1 MAKSNPKRR
10 EFDWRTYVKPS
21 RLLTPAQEQSFA
33 DGLLAPL
40 LAWTR
45 AADSARFEVRARQ
58 AAIYHAGTMLLRIRG
73 AEQPFMG
80 EIDSNVRLPRDE
92 RAGAEHLETW
102 PLSSADEVAAAV
114 AELSLL
120 AELNDSYR
128 DADNPSERGML
139 HAFATANDGRSGAE
153 ARYVV
158 ADTEFQYGKRRFD
171 FVGMRRAESV
181 GGAAGFTTPR
191 LVFGQFK
198 WGNRALS
205 GSSGVVAHAA
215 DFADFVQALGG
226 THLEAARTE
235 LDELA
240 QQKLRLGLLSQD
252 LPFRHFTEDEPEYL
266 VVFCDYDLASV
277 SLDVPLAEMHD
288 KLVARHCRPE
298 LLKFVGID
306 SGDGSKATPAPAL
319 GAEDALSYR
328 EFKRYRKALRNA
340 NTDEDGLGTT
350 KG

>member
-21 RLLTPAQEQSFA
+21 RLLTPAQEEAFA
-33 DGLLAPL
+33 DGVLAPL
-40 LAWTR
+40 LAWARTS
-45 AADSARFEVRARQ
+45 DSARFEVRARQ

-73 AEQPFMG
+73 AEQPFVG

-114 AELSLL
+114 AELGIL
-120 AELNDSYR
+120 AQLNDTYR
-128 DADNPSERGML
+128 AANNPSERGML
-139 HAFATANDGRSGAE
+139 HAFATANDGRSGTE
-153 ARYVV
+153 ARYIV

-181 GGAAGFTTPR
+181 GGLAGFTTPR

-198 WGNRALS
+198 SSNRALS

-215 DFADFVQALGG
+215 DFADFAQALGG

-235 LDELA
+235 LDELV
-240 QQKLRLGLLSQD
+240 QQKLRLGLLAHD

-298 LLKFVGID
+298 LLRFVGID
-306 SGDGSKATPAPAL
+306 SGDGSMATPAPTL
-319 GAEDALSYR
+319 GAEEALNYR
-328 EFKRYRKALRNA
+328 EFKRYRKQLRSADTSVN
-340 NTDEDGLGTT
+340 DLGTT
-350 KG
+350 EG